1 VGIDDWFSLPP
12 GAARGK
18 RRMTPHL
25 VRELAARQSA
35 FALRNEPAPRLGEP
49 RRSQL
54 LAIDDEARPLRAAL
68 ALAERHPGAIHLLL
82 TDVVMPGLSGP
93 EAAARF
99 LAVRPEARVLYM
111 SGYAGDPIG
120 RRGLLPAGAPLLL
133 KPFTEAS
140 LLRMVREV
148 LADVPE
154 GG

>member
-1 VGIDDWFSLPP
+1 MNRLLQVLAGVGVASLA
-12 GAARGK
+12 GAGIGR
-18 RRMTPHL
+18 
-25 VRELAARQSA
+25 
-35 FALRNEPAPRLGEP
+35 FALR
-49 RRSQL
+49 QL
-54 LAIDDEARPLRAAL
+54 VRTLLEGGGYTVLVAEGVEEALD
-68 ALAERHPGAIHLLL
+68 LAERHHGPIHLLL

-93 EAAARF
+93 EAAARL
-99 LAVRPEARVLYM
+99 LAVRPESRVLFM

-120 RRGLLPAGAPLLL
+120 RRGLLPVAAPLLI